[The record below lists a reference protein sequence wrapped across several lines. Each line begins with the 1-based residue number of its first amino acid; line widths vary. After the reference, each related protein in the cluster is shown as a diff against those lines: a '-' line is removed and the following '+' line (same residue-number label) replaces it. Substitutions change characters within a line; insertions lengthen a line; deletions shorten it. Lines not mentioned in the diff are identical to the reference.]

1 MQLLYFSVI
10 YVIDKPTN
18 TLDRRH
24 QYWSKQTKQPD
35 LIKPGLAHIVFFDC
49 FLDTLSYCDQ
59 FMMFIL
65 EIQVAL
71 CDLHK
76 KDIIYGSMKTDKVV
90 DPGTFRTCVNHIKP
104 LGKIMGC
111 V

>member
-1 MQLLYFSVI
+1 MQLLDFSVI

-24 QYWSKQTKQPD
+24 QYWSKQTQPD
-35 LIKPGLAHIVFFDC
+35 LIKPGLAHTVFFFFFNC

-59 FMMFIL
+59 FMMIIL

-76 KDIIYGSMKTDKVV
+76 KDIKDG
-90 DPGTFRTCVNHIKP
+90 R
-104 LGKIMGC
+104 GC
-111 V
+111 